1 MDLAITISRIILS
14 AICILAVIASK
25 IKLGNWWIRVFDFP
39 RIQLLSMA
47 SIALILFFIPTLEI
61 KTWNMVLLGLVV
73 FSFFFQARKIFP
85 YTFFAK
91 KEVKRFR
98 GKDHDH
104 GIAVLVSNVLTPNR
118 HTEKLIDLVN
128 RHRPNLVLT
137 LETDAWWEKQLKP
150 LEKDYPYQVKIPLD
164 NLYGM
169 HLYSNLPLENT
180 KVHYLVKDDIPS
192 IHSEVVLPS
201 GDRVQIHCVHPEP
214 PSPTESDTSVPRDAE
229 LLIVGKNVKNADLP
243 VLVFGDLNDVAWS
256 RTTRLFQK
264 ISGLLDPRKG
274 RGFFNTFHARHALL
288 RWPLD
293 HIFHSEHFM
302 LRKIKRL
309 PSISSDHFPIFIH
322 LVLSD
327 GNGQEDQKEK
337 LEQDE
342 KHWTKKTIDEANPN
356 MLTI

>member
-1 MDLAITISRIILS
+1 METALNIARITLS
-14 AICILAVIASK
+14 IICILAVIASK

-39 RIQLLSMA
+39 RIQLLSLA
-47 SIALILFFIPTLEI
+47 FIAMVLFFIPPL
-61 KTWNMVLLGLVV
+61 KFHAWNLALLALVII
-73 FSFFFQARKIFP
+73 SFIFQAKKIYP
-85 YTFFAK
+85 YTILAK

-98 GKDHDH
+98 GTDREN
-104 GIAVLVSNVLTPNR
+104 GISMLVSNVLTPNR
-118 HTEKLIDLVN
+118 QANKLIDLVKSYQ
-128 RHRPNLVLT
+128 PNLVLT
-137 LETDAWWEKQLKP
+137 LESDKWWEKQLET
-150 LEKDYPYQVKIPLD
+150 LEKEFPHQVKIPLD

-201 GDRVQIHCVHPEP
+201 GKKVQIHCVHPEP

-229 LLIVGKNVKNADLP
+229 LLIVGKNVKEADMP

-274 RGFFNTFHARHALL
+274 RGFYNTFHADHNLL

-293 HIFHSEHFM
+293 HIFHSKHFQ
-302 LRKIKRL
+302 LKKIKRL

-322 LVLSD
+322 LILNP

-337 LEQDE
+337 LEKDE
-342 KHWTKKTIDEANPN
+342 KNWTKETIADANPN